1 MENITQI
8 SQAMQ
13 TVLMEEADE
22 LAKETGFIMREVKLT
37 GRAFIQSLVFGFQSN
52 PDLTYGELSQ
62 SAAMLGLE
70 MSAQGL
76 EQRFSRRAA
85 EFVERVLETA
95 VEKTIKGEKTNVP
108 LLARFTGVYVRDSS
122 IIELPKELKGIWR
135 GNGGSQGENAALK
148 LQVNLNYSNGELSG
162 PVLQHGRS
170 QDQTSPFQEIVL
182 PAGALHLADLGYFDL
197 DRLQSDDER
206 QVYWLSRWKVGT
218 VMYGENE
225 ERIDLLRWL
234 QNQPAA
240 QVDIP
245 IHLGAKHR
253 IPCRLLIQPVP
264 QEVVDQRRRR
274 MKDEGRKKGQPVTE
288 ERLALAAWSIV
299 VTNVPAE
306 KLSLK
311 EAWII
316 LRIRWQVELLFKL
329 WKSHAKIDE
338 WRTKNPWRILC
349 EIYAKLI
356 GLVIHQWIFISSLWK
371 YPERSLFR
379 AAKTIQKFSVALAIS
394 MKDPIRLE
402 QVLISLEKCLMAH
415 CRQETRR
422 KHPATF
428 QLLITVTEAPL

>member
-22 LAKETGFIMREVKLT
+22 LGKKTGFIMREVKLT

-76 EQRFSRRAA
+76 EQRFSQRAA

-253 IPCRLLIQPVP
+253 IPCRLLIEPVP

-274 MKDEGRKKGQPVTE
+274 MKDEGRKKGQPVTD

-311 EAWII
+311 EAWIM

-356 GLVIHQWIFISSLWK
+356 GLVIHQWIFIASLWK

-394 MKDPIRLE
+394 MKDPKRLE
-402 QVLISLEKCLMAH
+402 QVLISLQQCLMAH

-428 QLLITVTEAPL
+428 QLLMTVTEAPL